1 MMIDDDMRRVIEEQ
15 RLAFVATVCPDGSP
29 NLSPKGTIAVWEE
42 EHLVF
47 LHLYSQGTV
56 NNLEQNSSIE
66 LNVVDPIRR
75 KGYRFKGIAEILKS
89 GSNFNK
95 IVEHFKQSR
104 GTNPSRI
111 KAVVLVK
118 VLQAAPL
125 ISPAYDDISSE
136 EEIARRWKR
145 HYDELLGYL

>member
-1 MMIDDDMRRVIEEQ
+1 MIIDDDMRRVIDEQ

-56 NNLEQNSSIE
+56 NNLEQNASIE

-75 KGYRFKGIAEILKS
+75 KGYRFKGLAEVLKS
-89 GSNFNK
+89 GPKFNE
-95 IVEHFKQSR
+95 IVGYFKQSR
-104 GTNPSRI
+104 GTNPSRV

-118 VLQAAPL
+118 VLHAEPL
-125 ISPAYDDISSE
+125 ISPAYEDVSSE
-136 EEIARRWKR
+136 EEISKRWKH
-145 HYDELLGYL
+145 HYDDLFNYL

>member
-47 LHLYSQGTV
+47 LHLYSHGTV
-56 NNLEQNSSIE
+56 SNLEQNSSIE

-75 KGYRFKGIAEILKS
+75 KGYRFKGKAQILKS
-89 GSNFNK
+89 GSTYNK

-104 GTNPSRI
+104 GTDPSRI

-118 VLQAAPL
+118 VLQSASL
-125 ISPAYDDISSE
+125 ISPAYDDMSSE
-136 EEIARRWKR
+136 EEIARRWKQ
-145 HYDELLGYL
+145 HYDELLGY